1 MTIHSLCPRA
11 ALSAT
16 LTTTLTTTLS
26 AALSVLLPVSAA
38 HAELGGTMA
47 GTQANST
54 DYTQGSAPVTLLN
67 GAVLMRTSVDAGG
80 TTVNEYAS
88 SAGRIF
94 AYTWQGPT
102 MPDLPTLL
110 GSYNAA
116 YRAGAGAAAGVSG
129 QHDLH
134 ASRVA
139 QTDVVVESGGQMRSY
154 VGRAWLPAG
163 LPAGVTPD
171 DLH

>member
-11 ALSAT
+11 ALSA
-16 LTTTLTTTLS
+16 TLTTTLS

-54 DYTQGSAPVTLLN
+54 GYTQGSAPVTLLN

-110 GSYNAA
+110 GSYNAS
-116 YRAGAGAAAGVSG
+116 YRAGAAARVSG
-129 QHDLH
+129 QRDLH

-139 QTDVVVESGGQMRSY
+139 QADVVVESGGQMRSY

-163 LPAGVTPD
+163 LPAGVTPN